1 MKGESEKSAAVL
13 TCEHPRETPSYRLL
27 KINAPATWQ

>member
-13 TCEHPRETPSYRLL
+13 TCEHAARNTIVSIA
-27 KINAPATWQ
+27 KD